1 MGPRH
6 QHRLDRRP
14 DGTGPAHRA
23 HHCLQHHERRPGEL
37 HPRPRRRVGAA
48 RHHRQRHLPGLL
60 PLENDPGDA
69 RHHRRADPRLDADQA
84 PGKRRGPERAGGAA
98 RLRGLAPYHRAG
110 DRRRRRS
117 ERDMSSDAKLAFT
130 RDYQKRIPFVSHL
143 KILTET
149 LGEGTARLSLPIEPH
164 LTNSIGTVHGG
175 VIMSLLDVALC
186 TAART
191 LHPDSLGVITI
202 DMSTSFIGGGS
213 GARLL
218 AEARVLKN
226 GRSMIFVDGE
236 AKNEDG
242 SLGAKAIGTE
252 RGRLKD
258 REPRGGLSWG
268 ISSRKDNQWRPA
280 TAGRGSPAAGG

>member
-1 MGPRH
+1 M
-6 QHRLDRRP
+6 
-14 DGTGPAHRA
+14 TG
-23 HHCLQHHERRPGEL
+23 
-37 HPRPRRRVGAA
+37 
-48 RHHRQRHLPGLL
+48 
-60 PLENDPGDA
+60 
-69 RHHRRADPRLDADQA
+69 
-84 PGKRRGPERAGGAA
+84 
-98 RLRGLAPYHRAG
+98 
-110 DRRRRRS
+110 
-117 ERDMSSDAKLAFT
+117 DAKLAFT

-149 LGEGTARLSLPIEPH
+149 LGEGSARLSLPIELH

-226 GRSMIFVDGE
+226 GRSMIFVEGE

-242 SLGAKAIGTE
+242 SLVAKAIATV
-252 RGRLKD
+252 RVRLK
-258 REPRGGLSWG
+258 E
-268 ISSRKDNQWRPA
+268 K
-280 TAGRGSPAAGG
+280 